1 MRCHFICDLDGG
13 TMTMNIIEDDDD
25 KDDIDD
31 KDETK
36 NEIRLSG

>member
-1 MRCHFICDLDGG
+1 
-13 TMTMNIIEDDDD
+13 MTMNIIEDDDD